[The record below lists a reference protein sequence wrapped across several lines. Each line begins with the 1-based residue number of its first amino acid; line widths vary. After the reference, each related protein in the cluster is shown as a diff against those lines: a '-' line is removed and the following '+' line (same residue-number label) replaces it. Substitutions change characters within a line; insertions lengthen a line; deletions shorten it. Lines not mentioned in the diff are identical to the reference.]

1 MIKKRRKKIVVSH
14 VNGGTPLAS
23 NVGAILLD
31 LHSALRKAER
41 CRILLRQMGYSEK
54 RWQEIVQDVNPE
66 LRFML
71 RPQILDAIIIHLRS
85 VGNPVNRKTLAQALH
100 AQGAAPLVRIK
111 QTITVHLRSGNL
123 KLFGENKI
131 GLPGWK
137 HREKRI

>member
-1 MIKKRRKKIVVSH
+1 MIKKRRKSGISDT
-14 VNGGTPLAS
+14 GQGTPLAS
-23 NVGAILLD
+23 NVGAVLLD

-41 CRILLRQMGYSEK
+41 CRIQLRQMGYSEK
-54 RWQEIVQDVNPE
+54 RWQEIVKDVNPE

-85 VGNPVNRKTLAQALH
+85 VGHPVNRKTLAQALH

-137 HREKRI
+137 HKEKRT